1 MGRKC
6 DYRGRPRERRFG
18 VAAMRSV
25 LVHLVA
31 AACAIS
37 PPVHGQVRLESA
49 PLVAPFSTAVP
60 GPLPPGWE
68 PVRITA
74 SKKPTQYQLVDDAG
88 TVVLHARA
96 EAAAS
101 GVGYHVHFDLASA
114 PIVEWRWKVSH
125 LIDNADNA
133 IASRED
139 SPARIV
145 LEFEGDRSR
154 LALRDRAFFALA
166 DTIAGRDVPYAT
178 LIYVW
183 ANRAPVGAVIP
194 NPNTGRVRMIV
205 AASGPGGV
213 GAWQTVRRNAVDDFR
228 RAFGEEPGKLIA
240 VGLMTDTDNTGATVD
255 AWYGDIRFLS
265 AP

>member
-6 DYRGRPRERRFG
+6 DYSGCPREC
-18 VAAMRSV
+18 VAVIQSL
-25 LVHLVA
+25 LVRLLA
-31 AACAIS
+31 AAYAVS
-37 PPVHGQVRLESA
+37 PTAHAQRIESA
-49 PLVAPFSTAVP
+49 PLVAPFSAAAP
-60 GPLPPGWE
+60 GALPPGWE
-68 PVRITA
+68 PVPITA

-88 TVVLHARA
+88 TVVLHAHA

-101 GVGYHVHFDLASA
+101 GAGYHVRFDLASA
-114 PIVEWRWKVSH
+114 PVIEWRWKISH
-125 LIDNADNA
+125 LIDGADNA

-154 LALRDRAFFALA
+154 LSLRDRAFFALA
-166 DTIAGRDVPYAT
+166 DGIAGRDVPYAT

-183 ANRAPVGAVIP
+183 ATRGPVGTVIP

-205 AASGPGGV
+205 AASGPAGV

-228 RAFGEEPGKLIA
+228 RAFGEQPGRLVA
-240 VGLMTDTDNTGATVD
+240 VGVMTDTDNTGASVD
-255 AWYGDIRFLS
+255 AWYGDIRFLP